1 METKCPLADKWTK
14 MLNTH
19 THTHICREASHMP
32 LVVKNPLANAGDIR
46 DVVSIPEL

>member
-1 METKCPLADKWTK
+1 MDKDVKYTH
-14 MLNTH
+14 TH